1 MHTVLYIYDICIYM
15 NGCVCVKP
23 GRFHPGK
30 KMFKHSIQSNTRAS
44 SGALGDRMKLA
55 PTKTLPFPVI

>member
-1 MHTVLYIYDICIYM
+1 M